1 MKIYYKS
8 NSGEILNLM
17 EWPYKIREAEFLN
30 HEWSYTGKEN
40 TGNKSGG
47 KITAIRKKIAKT
59 KMIIDFFAMSKQE
72 YTNAVDYFLQV
83 TEKDFLS
90 ETPGRIYVDD
100 CYYTCYIYGSEKK
113 EWERMT
119 TYLQNE
125 LKIVSPYPFWCREVT
140 KSFLKNDESAPHE
153 NTGEFLYYP
162 FGYPYRY
169 SIPRNLAYLQNDHY
183 AACDFKM
190 TVYGPC
196 TNPAIMIN
204 GHVYEVLTTLYTGD
218 YLVIDSRDNTV
229 IQYKNDGTSEN
240 KFNFRNKDS
249 GLFEKIPNGRC
260 SILWNTEAFGFDLT
274 LFQER
279 SEPKWI
285 L

>member
-1 MKIYYKS
+1 MEVYYVNHKNQKIDLGRPPYYMQIGDIFNYTNKYEGK
-8 NSGEILNLM
+8 N
-17 EWPYKIREAEFLN
+17 YKITRIYKDIITISTIITIEAPTEEDFCEAIN
-30 HEWSYTGKEN
+30 H
-40 TGNKSGG
+40 
-47 KITAIRKKIAKT
+47 
-59 KMIIDFFAMSKQE
+59 FFE
-72 YTNAVDYFLQV
+72 V
-83 TEKDFLS
+83 TETDNVACIQGRLFVGEYYLS
-90 ETPGRIYVDD
+90 CNILTSTKKPWKEPYSGLDD
-100 CYYTCYIYGSEKK
+100 TV
-113 EWERMT
+113 
-119 TYLQNE
+119 
-125 LKIVSPYPFWCREVT
+125 KILVPYPFWCREVT

-169 SIPRNLAYLQNDHY
+169 SMPRNLAFLQNDHY

-190 TVYGPC
+190 IIYGPC

-218 YLVIDSRDNTV
+218 YLVIDSRDNKV
-229 IQYKNDGTSEN
+229 IQYKNDGTTEN

-260 SILWNTEAFGFDLT
+260 SILWNIEAFGFDLT
-274 LFQER
+274 LFHER
-279 SEPKWI
+279 SVPKWI